1 MDDSE
6 KPDKR
11 KASIGATFKTVLSSF
26 IGLRNKSANEKDV
39 GPLNPVHLIIAAI
52 ICALIFITI
61 LLVIVKNVV
70 AK

>member
-11 KASIGATFKTVLSSF
+11 KASIGATFKTVLWSF
-26 IGLRNKSANEKDV
+26 VGLGSKSNNEKDS
-39 GPLNPVHLIIAAI
+39 GPLNPVHLIIAAV
-52 ICALIFITI
+52 ICALIFITV